1 MDGISSSVPPIA
13 EKPNP
18 VSNVTRE
25 VCKKQACS
33 CIFFVQTVIRLSEGI
48 EKLEDSLHHLQSRH
62 PEIRS
67 LPARMGEVP
76 LRDLPRG
83 GWPRIRYSRLN
94 RGLQEQPR
102 PFTARHPGSAQAY
115 SAGGAHVRV
124 QVPGEIRSTLPLVWE
139 LRNC

>member
-67 LPARMGEVP
+67 LP
-76 LRDLPRG
+76 
-83 GWPRIRYSRLN
+83 
-94 RGLQEQPR
+94 
-102 PFTARHPGSAQAY
+102 FTARHPGFAQAY